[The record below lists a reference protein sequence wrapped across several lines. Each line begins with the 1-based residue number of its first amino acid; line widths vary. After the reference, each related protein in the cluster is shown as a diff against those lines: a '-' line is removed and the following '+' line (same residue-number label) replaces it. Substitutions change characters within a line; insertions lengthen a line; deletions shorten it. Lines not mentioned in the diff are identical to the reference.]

1 MANFLALGTSLLG
14 LFMVVPLIALGRT
27 KPANRWLAWFLLS
40 ISLLSMAFVVLAKA
54 PFLFGLCDWPIS
66 CVGAF
71 YYCYVRSLLGLGNG
85 RRQAIHFVPLAIF
98 LMALAWARLVM
109 PLPDLL
115 HWLFGDGGRN
125 GAFGVVLLSFQLL
138 TIGYAIASLLRLR
151 EYRTRLRERYSSTG
165 DRDLSWLSWLT
176 LIIVLLLIVWIPAN
190 VLGGIWLWALVVGRL
205 SILYFVGWYGMRQS
219 AVFLQPLDLPKSQI
233 TPLPAAEQGTSSD
246 TIAVAAA
253 AAASVNTTQKN
264 ANATEK
270 YVRSGM
276 TEVAQQLIGDRL
288 NRRMDLHKDYL
299 QCELTLSDLAARI
312 GTSPQLLS
320 QYINH
325 VLGLNFFDYINGLR
339 VTEVQRKMKA
349 DDLAQQTLL
358 EMAFA
363 AGFNS
368 KSTFNASF
376 KKVCGLTPSGW
387 RLLHATTS
395 EPVG

>member
-1 MANFLALGTSLLG
+1 MASFLALGTALVG
-14 LFMVVPLIALGRT
+14 LFMVVPLFALGRT

-40 ISLLSMAFVVLAKA
+40 ISLLSMAFVVLANA
-54 PFLFGLCDWPIS
+54 PILFGMCDWPVS

-85 RRQAIHFVPLAIF
+85 RRQVIHFVPLAIF
-98 LMALAWARLVM
+98 LVALAWARLAM

-115 HWLFGDGGRN
+115 HWLFGDGGRR
-125 GAFGVVLLSFQLL
+125 GAFGAVLLSFQFL
-138 TIGYAIASLLRLR
+138 TIGYAVAALLRLR
-151 EYRTRLRERYSSTG
+151 EYRARIRERYSSTG

-205 SILYFVGWYGMRQS
+205 SVLYFVGWYGMRQS
-219 AVFLQPLDLPKSQI
+219 AVFLHPLDLPYSQT
-233 TPLPAAEQGTSSD
+233 TPLHATAPGAPSE
-246 TIAVAAA
+246 TIAVAATDNSA
-253 AAASVNTTQKN
+253 QMDT
-264 ANATEK
+264 NATEK

-276 TEVAQQLIGDRL
+276 TEAAQQLIGERL
-288 NRRMDLHKDYL
+288 NRRMEQHKDYL
-299 QCELTLSDLAARI
+299 QCELTLSDLAAHI

-325 VLGLNFFDYINGLR
+325 FLGLNFFDYVNGLR
-339 VTEVQRKMKA
+339 VTEVQRRMKS
-349 DDLAQQTLL
+349 DDPEQQTLL

-376 KKVCGLTPSGW
+376 KKVCGLTPSNW
-387 RLLHATTS
+387 RLLNATTS